1 MAAVMVLPPSPE
13 VALDQPTAVAPA
25 PSPILTNKKN
35 LRRTGSVSSVTTQA
49 TTEGSATPTSSEAG
63 VDRRTEQ
70 AEKPVFLQAV
80 KAQGPFED
88 ALMAELVRQVH
99 LLSNDCFQE
108 ECLAGKAKHRLDILA
123 SEDRTQLLGFCVS
136 KFVGGTLS
144 LAKLAV
150 PETLRGK
157 GYGRTI
163 VTELTKAANK
173 RPEVYEIGLSSL
185 PEAVVFYK
193 RLGFKADMS
202 INMGDDDDDRFI
214 PGQVYMAR
222 RLRRRPRK

>member
-1 MAAVMVLPPSPE
+1 MVVPPE

-25 PSPILTNKKN
+25 PTPISTTKKN
-35 LRRTGSVSSVTTQA
+35 FRRTGSVSSVTTQA
-49 TTEGSATPTSSEAG
+49 TTEGSATPTRSEAG
-63 VDRRTEQ
+63 VDRAEQ
-70 AEKPVFLQAV
+70 EVKPVFLQDA
-80 KAQGPFED
+80 KAQAPFED

-108 ECLAGKAKHRLDILA
+108 ECLANKAKHRLDIL
-123 SEDRTQLLGFCVS
+123 SSDDRTQLLGFCVS

-150 PETLRGK
+150 PEALRGK

-185 PEAVVFYK
+185 PDAVAFYK

-202 INMGDDDDDRFI
+202 INMGNDDDDRFI